1 MSLSQTPL
9 SERINIVL
17 CGLRNAGKSS
27 LLNNLVG
34 QNIAIIS
41 DEPGTTTD
49 PVTKAMEMGK
59 LGPVSITDTAGIDD
73 DSVLG
78 GQRVAKSDEKIKVG
92 HIILLVTHNDTP
104 LTQDETQLIE
114 NCQKNNKTIQL
125 TKVRAILKK
134 KIR

>member
-9 SERINIVL
+9 SERINVVL

-49 PVTKAMEMGK
+49 PVTKQWRWEN
-59 LGPVSITDTAGIDD
+59 
-73 DSVLG
+73 
-78 GQRVAKSDEKIKVG
+78 
-92 HIILLVTHNDTP
+92 LV
-104 LTQDETQLIE
+104 Q
-114 NCQKNNKTIQL
+114 
-125 TKVRAILKK
+125 
-134 KIR
+134 